1 MKTNPIG
8 VRFDE
13 DILALIKK
21 EQNLS
26 SPQMVVNYLMN
37 NYIMRNCLALKQ
49 EINVKPKETI
59 EVKKVL
65 TLEERIIM
73 AEEKERLKK

>member
-37 NYIMRNCLALKQ
+37 NYVMRNSLALKQ

>member
-37 NYIMRNCLALKQ
+37 KYVMRNSLALKQ

>member
-37 NYIMRNCLALKQ
+37 NYVMRNSLALKQ
-49 EINVKPKETI
+49 EINVKPKEII

-65 TLEERIIM
+65 TWEERIIM

>member
-37 NYIMRNCLALKQ
+37 NYVMRNSLALKQ
-49 EINVKPKETI
+49 EINVKPKEII

-65 TLEERIIM
+65 TWEERIIM
-73 AEEKERLKK
+73 AEEEERLKK